1 MDPEVQILP
10 RTFEANQHPKGSQER
25 ARLNEDALTSEY
37 YPSHKYLLR
46 IQALMKDG
54 TPNPVQKWH
63 DYTYRTKRQA
73 QAELASGRWTSE
85 FSHQALKPVLD
96 FVSQLQDPAEIAAR
110 QIQRPEGEPHPQCRP
125 TCGATLH
132 SAMYWATLTYEPNP
146 YIQRQACRTYCHDL
160 HFEWSTILYHLDGQ

>member
-46 IQALMKDG
+46 IQAVMNDG

-63 DYTYRTKRQA
+63 DYTYRTKREA
-73 QAELASGRWTSE
+73 QAELASGRWMSE

-96 FVSQLQDPAEIAAR
+96 FVSQPQDPAEIAAR
-110 QIQRPEGEPHPQCRP
+110 QIQRPEGEPHPTMPAYLWSNASQCYVL
-125 TCGATLH
+125 GHA
-132 SAMYWATLTYEPNP
+132 
-146 YIQRQACRTYCHDL
+146 DL
-160 HFEWSTILYHLDGQ
+160 